1 MSSWDSEKNCL
12 CFLCIQSA
20 HNSILVFLILT
31 PFYSLSFYTNQNP
44 IKMVTIFS
52 FVPRGNLQHFTMMFA
67 IACMCPQSFLTLC
80 NPMDCS
86 HQAPLSMGFPR
97 QEYCSGL
104 PFPSPGDL
112 PDPGIEP
119 AFSCISCIG
128 RQILYH
134 CATWE
139 GHFQYHVLLIDTR
152 IIHFSDCLGE
162 RTSFC
167 FVFFKIPI
175 HGKPIL

>member
-119 AFSCISCIG
+119 RS
-128 RQILYH
+128 
-134 CATWE
+134 
-139 GHFQYHVLLIDTR
+139 
-152 IIHFSDCLGE
+152 
-162 RTSFC
+162 
-167 FVFFKIPI
+167 
-175 HGKPIL
+175 PILQADSLPLTHQRSPNSFLLDVIGCIQQAGKLVCSPEGRFRIACVCGQLS